1 MSIFR
6 DRLSEEKKSPAASFR
21 ARLLIAMMLVVAGL
35 TGAGLYV
42 AQRNATG
49 ALEQDL
55 QRAFQADLAALHN
68 VEEIRYAALA
78 ERCRALVA
86 KPRLHAALEDNAL
99 DLLYPSAK
107 DELRDIMQD
116 EKNPQ
121 PDEISGV
128 PHARF
133 YRFLDHAGAVLAPP
147 NPEDVGPLRVDEE
160 QQLALKILPQ
170 APQIGY
176 LLRGAGTGGET
187 IDEIIALPIISTE
200 TNEVIA
206 ALVIGFKPL
215 EVVQKRGAEEMKSGI
230 WLNGWLHLPALSEAA
245 RAAVDQEMTR
255 LLAANQTERS
265 SRIEI
270 DGDPHLLFFKM
281 LNPNSTFAAA
291 YEVSVYPLKGALG
304 RQRRLRWQILGAGAV
319 LLLIGFVASHLIAKR
334 LSAPVAKLAIDS
346 EENRAR
352 RKRVEAALVSKQE
365 ELQRSTR
372 FSADASHQLK
382 TPVTVL
388 RAGIEELLRRE
399 NLEPGIYDEL
409 SSLHHQT
416 YRLTGVI
423 DDLLLLSRMD
433 AGRLKIEFSAV
444 ELSKL
449 VEEWLDDLN
458 ALPDPL
464 GLDVKA
470 HLPEGLF
477 IAGEQRYTSLIL
489 QNLLENARKYNRPGG
504 RIHVTAREENGAV
517 YFTVGNS
524 GPAIPGEMQPHIFE
538 RFSRGPNGETV
549 AGHGLGL
556 NLARELVRLHGGELK
571 LVSSDDDW
579 TEFEVRF
586 RRAAAAA
593 TNFQRTA

>member
-1 MSIFR
+1 
-6 DRLSEEKKSPAASFR
+6 
-21 ARLLIAMMLVVAGL
+21 MLVVAGL
-35 TGAGLYV
+35 TAAGLFV

-49 ALEQDL
+49 ALQQDL
-55 QRAFQADLAALHN
+55 QRQFQADLAALHN

-78 ERCRALVA
+78 ERCRALVT
-86 KPRLHAALEDNAL
+86 KPRIHAALEDNAL

-107 DELRDIMQD
+107 DELRDIMED
-116 EKNPQ
+116 KKNPQ

-133 YRFLDHAGAVLAPP
+133 YRFLNPTGAMLPP
-147 NPEDVGPLRVDEE
+147 PIPEDVGPLRGDEE
-160 QQLALKILPQ
+160 EQLTLKTLPQ
-170 APQIGY
+170 TSQIGY
-176 LLRGAGTGGET
+176 LLRGAGTDQET
-187 IDEIIALPIISTE
+187 IDEIIALPITSSE

-215 EVVQKRGAEEMKSGI
+215 EVAQKRGAEEMKSGI
-230 WLNGWLHLPALSEAA
+230 WLKGWLHLPALAESA
-245 RAAVDQEMTR
+245 RGVVDQEMTR
-255 LLAANQTERS
+255 LLAANQIERS
-265 SRIEI
+265 SQIDIE
-270 DGDPHLLFFKM
+270 GDPHLLFSKR
-281 LNPNSTFAAA
+281 LNPGSAFGAA
-291 YEVSVYPLKGALG
+291 YEVSVYPLKTALA
-304 RQRRLRWQILGAGAV
+304 RQDRLRWQILVAGAV

-352 RKRVEAALVSKQE
+352 RKHVEAALVSKQE

-388 RAGIEELLRRE
+388 RVGIEELLRRE
-399 NLEPGIYDEL
+399 NLEPALYDEL

-433 AGRLKIEFSAV
+433 AGRLKIEFGPV
-444 ELSKL
+444 DLSQL
-449 VEEWLDDLN
+449 VEEWLDDLD

-470 HLPEGLF
+470 HLREGLL
-477 IAGEQRYTSLIL
+477 IAGERRYTSLIL
-489 QNLLENARKYNRPGG
+489 QNLLENARKYNRSGG
-504 RIHVTAREENGAV
+504 RIHVTAREENGSV

-556 NLARELVRLHGGELK
+556 NLARELVRLHGGELQ
-571 LVSSDDDW
+571 LVSSENDW

-586 RRAAAAA
+586 RPAEAVAA
-593 TNFQRTA
+593 NSQRTA

>member
-1 MSIFR
+1 
-6 DRLSEEKKSPAASFR
+6 
-21 ARLLIAMMLVVAGL
+21 MLVVAGL
-35 TGAGLYV
+35 TAAGLYFP
-42 AQRNATG
+42 QRNATS

-55 QRAFQADLAALHN
+55 QRDFQADLAALHN

-78 ERCRALVA
+78 ERCRTLVA

-116 EKNPQ
+116 EKNPR
-121 PDEISGV
+121 PDEIAGV

-133 YRFLDHAGAVLAPP
+133 YRFLDHAGAVLPPP
-147 NPEDVGPLRVDEE
+147 NPDDVGPLRADEE
-160 QQLALKILPQ
+160 QQLTLQTLPQ
-170 APQIGY
+170 MAQIGY
-176 LLRGAGTGGET
+176 LLRGAGTAGET
-187 IDEIIALPIISTE
+187 IDEIIALPITSTE

-215 EVVQKRGAEEMKSGI
+215 EVERKRGADEMKSGI
-230 WLNGWLHLPALSEAA
+230 WLNGWLHLPSLPEAA
-245 RAAVDQEMTR
+245 RAIADQEMTR
-255 LLAANQTERS
+255 LLAANQAERS
-265 SRIEI
+265 SRVEI
-270 DGDPHLLFFKM
+270 DGDPHLLFFKR
-281 LNPNSTFAAA
+281 LNPNSTFAAV
-291 YEVSVYPLKGALG
+291 YEVSVYPLKNALA
-304 RQRRLRWQILGAGAV
+304 RHHRLRWQILGAGAV

-433 AGRLKIEFSAV
+433 AGRLKIEFSPV
-444 ELSKL
+444 ELSEI

-464 GLDVKA
+464 GLEVKA
-470 HLPEGLF
+470 HLPSALY
-477 IAGEQRYTSLIL
+477 IAGERRYTSLVL
-489 QNLLENARKYNRPGG
+489 QNLLENARKYNRPAG
-504 RIHVTAREENGAV
+504 RIHVTARKEEGWI
-517 YFTVGNS
+517 YLTVGNS
-524 GPAIPGEMQPHIFE
+524 GPPIPAEMQPHIFE
-538 RFSRGPNGETV
+538 RFSRGANGEEI
-549 AGHGLGL
+549 AGHGIGL
-556 NLARELVRLHGGELK
+556 NLARELVRLHGGDLN
-571 LVSSDDDW
+571 LVSSDQEW

-586 RRAAAAA
+586 RPAES
-593 TNFQRTA
+593 FSPHPQGTA